1 MAGRHLTPTQQLGH
15 TAVFQQPVRRERR
28 CKTPFRTHAPVQ
40 ERLPARRAC
49 AVWHDTAFMSDV
61 PAPSAAPS
69 AGNVS
74 AAADTM
80 AVVRK
85 LLWIPAMLAILFAIL
100 AYVLTSGRQY
110 SAQALIKLGTQ
121 NLDQQLLGL
130 GSDNANGN
138 LVIAETVANIDQL
151 RTARAAVG
159 LLAGSPALTPTQLDK
174 KVDVSIDTKTFL
186 ISVAAKDESPF
197 NAQKIANAYVQAYID
212 IIAKSDYD
220 RLSEIEAQLRRRL
233 AELKQQQ
240 ESALSGLSAK
250 DRDLAERTLSIQP
263 AAETTQVQQKLQQLT
278 ILKRLKSQSVS
289 FARQADVPTSP
300 SGLPPILFVI
310 VGLFAGGVIGTALA
324 FVIAGRDS
332 KVRAEETAEALLG
345 APILVR
351 APASLSNADRDR
363 TPFSAL
369 RPVEAE
375 SARVAAAQLR
385 LNPTSRDA
393 RAIAI
398 VASDDATDGRSV
410 ALQVAGALA
419 RTPFTVL
426 LVTPTSEPTWDRVQR
441 LLDGAPDG
449 AGALEEED
457 GGDGTL
463 HRLAVNEEELRDD
476 RVAALRS
483 WALQRYDRLIIASPT
498 PDRHAAGVVL
508 LRAADTAV
516 SVVAAGKTSRPS
528 LARLRDLA
536 RQIGVP
542 IAGTIATGFGGAE
555 D

>member
-1 MAGRHLTPTQQLGH
+1 MT
-15 TAVFQQPVRRERR
+15 TA
-28 CKTPFRTHAPVQ
+28 
-40 ERLPARRAC
+40 
-49 AVWHDTAFMSDV
+49 
-61 PAPSAAPS
+61 AAPS
-69 AGNVS
+69 QTVPAGNVS
-74 AAADTM
+74 AAPDTM

-85 LLWIPAMLAILFAIL
+85 LLWLPALLAILFALL
-100 AYVLTSGRQY
+100 AYSLTSHREY

-130 GSDNANGN
+130 SSDSANSN

-159 LLAGSPALTPTQLDK
+159 LLAGTPRLTPTELDK

-186 ISVAAKDESPF
+186 ISVAAKDASPF

-212 IIAKSDYD
+212 IISKSDYD
-220 RLSEIEAQLRRRL
+220 RLDEIQAQLQRRL
-233 AELKQQQ
+233 AELKQTQD
-240 ESALSGLSAK
+240 SALNGLSAK
-250 DRDLAERTLSIQP
+250 DRGTAERVLSIQP
-263 AAETTQVQQKLQQLT
+263 SAEATTVEQKLQQLS
-278 ILKRLKSQSVS
+278 ILKNLKSQSVG

-300 SGLPPILFVI
+300 SGLPPMLFVI

-324 FVIAGRDS
+324 FLIAGRDT
-332 KVRAEETAEALLG
+332 KVRAEETAEGMLG

-351 APASLSNADRDR
+351 APASLAAAERSRM
-363 TPFSAL
+363 PFSAL
-369 RPVEAE
+369 RPIEAE

-398 VASDDATDGRSV
+398 VASDDATNGEAV

-426 LVTPTSEPTWDRVQR
+426 LVSTGKEPTWDRVQR

-463 HRLAVNEEELRDD
+463 HRLEVSEEEMRDD
-476 RVAALRS
+476 RVADLRN
-483 WALQRYDRLIIASPT
+483 WALQRYDRLVIASPT

-516 SVVAAGKTSRPS
+516 TVVSAGKTSRSS
-528 LARLRDLA
+528 LTRLRDLA

-542 IAGTIATGFGGAE
+542 IAGTIATGFGSAE

>member
-1 MAGRHLTPTQQLGH
+1 
-15 TAVFQQPVRRERR
+15 
-28 CKTPFRTHAPVQ
+28 
-40 ERLPARRAC
+40 
-49 AVWHDTAFMSDV
+49 VWHDTAFMTDV
-61 PAPSAAPS
+61 PASSAAPA

-74 AAADTM
+74 AAADTV

-85 LLWIPAMLAILFAIL
+85 LLWIPALLAILCGVL
-100 AYVLTSGRQY
+100 AYAVTSGREY
-110 SAQALIKLGTQ
+110 SAQALVKLGTQ

-130 GSDNANGN
+130 SNDNANSN
-138 LVIAETVANIDQL
+138 LIIAETVANLDQL

-159 LLAGSPALTPTQLDK
+159 LLAGSPPLTPTELDK
-174 KVDVSIDTKTFL
+174 KVEVSIDTKTFL
-186 ISVAAKDESPF
+186 ISVAATDASPF
-197 NAQKIANAYVQAYID
+197 NAQKIANAYVQAYIE

-220 RLSEIEAQLRRRL
+220 RLTEIEAQLRRRL

-240 ESALSGLSAK
+240 EEALSGLSSK
-250 DRDLAERTLSIQP
+250 DRDSAERLLSIQP
-263 AAETTQVQQKLQQLT
+263 AAEVTQVQSKLEQLT
-278 ILKRLKSQSVS
+278 ILKRLQSQSVS

-300 SGLPPILFVI
+300 SGLPPLLFVI
-310 VGLFAGGVIGTALA
+310 VGLFAGGVIGAALA
-324 FVIAGRDS
+324 FLIAGRDS
-332 KVRAEETAEALLG
+332 RVRAEETAEGLLG

-351 APASLSNADRDR
+351 APASLATSERER
-363 TPFSAL
+363 TPFSRL

-393 RAIAI
+393 RAIA
-398 VASDDATDGRSV
+398 VVSADDSTNGAAV

-426 LVTPTSEPTWDRVQR
+426 LVSTGSESTWDRVQR

-463 HRLAVNEEELRDD
+463 HRLTVSEVELRDD

-483 WALQRYDRLIIASPT
+483 WALQRYDRLVIASPT

-508 LRAADTAV
+508 LRAADTAIT
-516 SVVAAGKTSRPS
+516 VVASGKTSRPS
-528 LARLRDLA
+528 LTRLRDLA

-542 IAGTIATGFGGAE
+542 IAGTIATGFGSAE